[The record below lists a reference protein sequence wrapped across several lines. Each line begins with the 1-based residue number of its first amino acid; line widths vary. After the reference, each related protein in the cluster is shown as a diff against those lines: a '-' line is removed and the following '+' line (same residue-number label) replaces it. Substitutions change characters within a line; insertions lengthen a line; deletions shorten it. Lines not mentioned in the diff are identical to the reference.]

1 MPVVDRNETSS
12 ERRNIQVDLWVLDV
26 FETRAREV
34 DYAAAA
40 CRGRHCESRQ
50 RKHNSFAQ
58 IQNKQLDTFLYLGCA
73 ILLPSPALREGRCM
87 ARESCGMT
95 TLSKTVGTASLH
107 RLEQLI
113 SAAKNR
119 APEGRD
125 FRAGSRG
132 GPVGGPPGGARRI
145 RPADRAETTHLQKSV
160 ESGLGMH
167 AGLLHQCPPS
177 ILR

>member
-58 IQNKQLDTFLYLGCA
+58 IQNKQLDAFC
-73 ILLPSPALREGRCM
+73 
-87 ARESCGMT
+87 
-95 TLSKTVGTASLH
+95 
-107 RLEQLI
+107 I
-113 SAAKNR
+113 SAVLFCSR
-119 APEGRD
+119 HRP
-125 FRAGSRG
+125 SRG
-132 GPVGGPPGGARRI
+132 GAAWRVNLVA
-145 RPADRAETTHLQKSV
+145 
-160 ESGLGMH
+160 
-167 AGLLHQCPPS
+167 
-177 ILR
+177 